1 MTSERGTERGRSG
14 PATESPRAD
23 KWSFGETP
31 LDQTRELAAVLRDL
45 MGTALALEQPTA
57 EMRDLIDEL
66 RTAQQRLAAL
76 GPTDLQPRIGDASD
90 SAQRVYLDHSRDVGD
105 YNACF
110 PAFEMRAHDDRAE
123 GRVTFPVV
131 YEGPP
136 GIVHGG
142 FLALFFDCALTQLNC
157 DMGLAGKTRS
167 LSVRYR
173 RPAPI
178 LTELEFVG
186 ERTVAE
192 GSIVAT
198 GELRLDGTVLC
209 AAEMNAAI
217 GDRGALPAVSPRRP
231 A

>member
-1 MTSERGTERGRSG
+1 MTERW
-14 PATESPRAD
+14 A
-23 KWSFGETP
+23 FGEAP
-31 LDQTRELAAVLRDL
+31 LDETRELAAVLRDL
-45 MGTALALEQPTA
+45 MGTAIALEHPSD
-57 EMRDLIDEL
+57 ELRDLIDEL
-66 RTAQQRLAAL
+66 RAAQQRLAAG
-76 GPTDLQPRIGDASD
+76 GPTDLQPRVGATSDA
-90 SAQRVYLDHSRDVGD
+90 AQRVYLDHSRDVGD

-110 PAFEMRAHDDRAE
+110 PVYEMHAHDDRAE

-142 FLALFFDCALTQLNC
+142 FLALFFDCALMQLNC

-178 LTELEFVG
+178 LTEFEFVG

-209 AAEMNAAI
+209 AAEMHAAV
-217 GDRGALPAVSPRRP
+217 GDRDALPPASPRRP

>member
-1 MTSERGTERGRSG
+1 VTVD
-14 PATESPRAD
+14 P
-23 KWSFGETP
+23 WSFGEEP
-31 LDQTRELAAVLRDL
+31 LDETRELAAVLRDL
-45 MGTALALEQPTA
+45 MGIAIALEQPNDA
-57 EMRDLIDEL
+57 LRDLIDEL
-66 RTAQQRLAAL
+66 RRAQERLGAL
-76 GPTDLQPRIGDASD
+76 GPKDLQPRIGTASD
-90 SAQRVYLDHSRDVGD
+90 GDQRVYLDHSRDVGD

-110 PAFEMRAHDDRAE
+110 PVYEMHAHDDRAA

-186 ERTVAE
+186 ERTVAA
-192 GSIVAT
+192 GAIVAT

-209 AAEMNAAI
+209 AAEMHAAV

>member
-1 MTSERGTERGRSG
+1 VTERW
-14 PATESPRAD
+14 T
-23 KWSFGETP
+23 FGEAP
-31 LDQTRELAAVLRDL
+31 LDETRELAAALRDL
-45 MGTALALEQPTA
+45 MGAALALEQPTP
-57 EMRDLIDEL
+57 EL
-66 RTAQQRLAAL
+66 RELLTELRAVQRRLTVL
-76 GPTDLQPRIGDASD
+76 GPADLQPRIGDRSGPER
-90 SAQRVYLDHSRDVGD
+90 RVYLDHSRDVGG

-110 PAFEMRAHDDRAE
+110 PVYEMHAQDDRAD

-173 RPAPI
+173 RPVPI
-178 LTELEFVG
+178 LTELAFAG
-186 ERTVAE
+186 ERAVTE
-192 GSIVAT
+192 GAIVAT
-198 GELRLDGTVLC
+198 GELLLEGTVMC
-209 AAEMNAAI
+209 AAEMNAVV
-217 GDRGALPAVSPRRP
+217 GDRATMPPVSPRRQ